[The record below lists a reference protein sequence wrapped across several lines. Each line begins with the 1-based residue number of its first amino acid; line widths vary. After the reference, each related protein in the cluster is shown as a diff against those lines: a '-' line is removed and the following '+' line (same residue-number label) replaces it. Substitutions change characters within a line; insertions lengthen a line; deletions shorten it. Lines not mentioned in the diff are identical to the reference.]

1 MAKAKPL
8 TVGLTSTVATELEQL
23 CSWTGLSKTELVNR
37 SIRLHHLME
46 EGQRKKGRK
55 VAVYDPNNGEFE
67 VLDGIGSTST
77 D

>member
-8 TVGLTSTVATELEQL
+8 TVGLTPTVATELEQL

-46 EGQRKKGRK
+46 EGHRKKGRK
-55 VAVYDPNNGEFE
+55 VAVYDPDNDEFE
-67 VLDGIGSTST
+67 VLDVH
-77 D
+77 